1 MKTVQISCNQ
11 FRYGVLLSLI
21 EWLENG
27 AVEMAIIPKFF
38 FDAVVAIGVLS
49 EKQETEW
56 IGTGFL
62 VGKREMNSRVGVFLV
77 SNAHIFEEHESLVIR
92 FNNEAS
98 HSTVDYV
105 VSLMSNGSPSF
116 SRHDSADVA
125 AVRIAPA
132 VLAHDNSSYN
142 WFSLEDHALT
152 LDQMKNTDVME
163 GSIVYSLGFPMN
175 MVESQRKSPIC
186 RIGCISRISDLFQ
199 SGYNQEN
206 NKYLIDLQAVPG
218 NSGAPVI
225 NRPDSIHITGTT
237 HSDSAN
243 LIGIICGSLDY
254 CRDDIKETCPMSN
267 FEINSGIALVHPVD
281 AIQDV
286 VDLEIER
293 TRVI

>member
-1 MKTVQISCNQ
+1 
-11 FRYGVLLSLI
+11 
-21 EWLENG
+21 
-27 AVEMAIIPKFF
+27 MAIIPKFF
-38 FDAVVAIGVLS
+38 FDAVVAIGVVA
-49 EKQETEW
+49 ERQEAEW

-62 VGKREMNSRVGVFLV
+62 VGKRELDNSTGIFLV
-77 SNAHIFEEHESLVIR
+77 SNAHIFEGHASLVIR
-92 FNNEAS
+92 FNNELS
-98 HSTVDYV
+98 HSTRDYSV
-105 VSLMSNGSPSF
+105 KLIENGCPNF
-116 SRHDSADVA
+116 SKHGSADVA

-132 VLAHDNSSYN
+132 VLAKDNSAFN
-142 WFSLEDHALT
+142 WFSLEDHALS
-152 LDQMKNTDVME
+152 LENMKNTDVME

-175 MVESQRKSPIC
+175 MVESQRKTPIC

-199 SGYNQEN
+199 SGYSEEN

-254 CRDDIKETCPMSN
+254 SRDDVKEVCPIGN
-267 FEINSGIALVHPVD
+267 YEINSGIALVHPVD

-286 VDLEIER
+286 VNLEIER
-293 TRVI
+293 TRVS